1 MTKKTQ
7 NLDGVSAKVQSRVQV
22 YLLRNAVYRGAH
34 YGVGRVIRVDA
45 DTAKTWIA
53 DGTAKP
59 IETAA
64 APVKE
69 TAVISDAEK
78 STE

>member
-1 MTKKTQ
+1 MAKKTQ
-7 NLDGVSAKVQSRVQV
+7 SLNDAKVQSRVQV
-22 YLLRNAVYRGAH
+22 YLLRNTVYRGAH

-45 DTAKTWIA
+45 ETAKVWTA
-53 DGTAKP
+53 DGTAKA

-64 APVKE
+64 SIKE